1 MARPLALA
9 AAVAVSLLAVSGA
22 GGADAQTP
30 KRGGTV
36 VFGAG
41 AEPACLSPVDA
52 SCAQPGFLEKVLEP
66 AFALA
71 PDSTRRPQLVSSVT
85 YTKTPPFTVTFAIQP
100 AARWSDGVP
109 VTARDFVF
117 THDAIVE
124 RLPPE
129 LQGAHRLVDPV
140 RPIGAKTV
148 RVVLRSR
155 TADWRS
161 LFYRVL
167 PRHALR
173 GQDLAKIWRDEV
185 DDPRTG
191 APIGNG
197 PFLLQSWERGRQ
209 ITLVRNP
216 RYWGPHTA
224 YLDRIVIRFCRP
236 CPLLPAPA
244 DVLADLRQG
253 EVDVVFTRD
262 PAVIPELRRTPGLKV
277 VPFRLLGVN
286 QLTLRLGPGGHPALR
301 SKLVRRALAYGIDR
315 GAIARTVF
323 GVIDPRYPASE
334 SAVLWNSHRSYRP
347 NWDIYRYRPALA
359 RRLLEQAG
367 CQRGADGIYVCAGQ
381 RLSLRLSA
389 RAGLPFRTRT
399 VELIGRHLRQVGIEV
414 VISFSAFATFGQILE
429 RGAFDLAEFTW
440 FNFDRIGGEVYGCGG
455 AFNYT
460 GYCQR
465 LVTADLNQADRI
477 LDAEQRARVLNR
489 ADRRLAKDVPVIPL
503 YQPPGL
509 IVFRTTIRNVVAG
522 SCDELANAENWWL
535 DR

>member
-1 MARPLALA
+1 M
-9 AAVAVSLLAVSGA
+9 
-22 GGADAQTP
+22 
-30 KRGGTV
+30 
-36 VFGAG
+36 
-41 AEPACLSPVDA
+41 
-52 SCAQPGFLEKVLEP
+52 
-66 AFALA
+66 
-71 PDSTRRPQLVSSVT
+71 T
-85 YTKTPPFTVTFAIQP
+85 YTKTPPFTVTLGIHP

-124 RLPPE
+124 HLPPE
-129 LQGAHRLVDPV
+129 LQGPHQLARSV
-140 RPIGAKTV
+140 RAVGTKTV

-161 LFYRVL
+161 LFYRVM

-173 GQDLAKIWRDEV
+173 GQDLAKVWRDEV

-244 DVLADLRQG
+244 EVLADLRQG
-253 EVDVVFTRD
+253 EVDMVSTRD
-262 PAVIPELRRTPGLKV
+262 PAVIPELRSTPGLKV
-277 VPFRLLGVN
+277 VSSRLLGA
-286 QLTLRLGPGGHPALR
+286 QPAHAPPRPRRASRAQEQARPPRAGLQHRPGRDRAHGLRRDRPALP
-301 SKLVRRALAYGIDR
+301 R
-315 GAIARTVF
+315 G
-323 GVIDPRYPASE
+323 E

-414 VISFSAFATFGQILE
+414 VISFSAFATFGEILE
-429 RGAFDLAEFTW
+429 SGAFDLAEFTW

-460 GYCQR
+460 GHCQR

-509 IVFRTTIRNVVAG
+509 IAFRATIRNVVAG
-522 SCDELANAENWWL
+522 SGNELTNAENWWL